1 MKLEGLSRGINLNSF
16 MSNVVI
22 GLYHLLA
29 AVCGISSKIPSSWK
43 KLFAAPAPAP
53 AIKIENQAS
62 VDAELKGKHASEV
75 DDGDGS
81 LESGSAENDSAF
93 FERLDFLEQRWRER
107 RGRQDS
113 EADFHE
119 TSGPHYP
126 CALMLS
132 FTCGLSEMQ
141 ERKWVERLKNLYG
154 FAPQVE
160 RLAFSTVVQTQAW
173 TYDDLLCHAEIILL
187 QANEDDDRST
197 LQLDSWGLLLNSTG
211 KLVCLP
217 QE

>member
-16 MSNVVI
+16 VSNVVI

-43 KLFAAPAPAP
+43 NFFAKPP

-107 RGRQDS
+107 RGREDS

-119 TSGPHYP
+119 TTGPHYP

-141 ERKWVERLKNLYG
+141 ERKWVEKFENLYG